1 MKNVFQNKVAAFE
14 FIHWVRDSK
23 RIIQV
28 STRVEALKSFHG
40 VTRATYQA
48 FFLMQEH
55 MLETTDFRISL
66 TLSTTTQKAF
76 CKPYCCFSA
85 SQYIL
90 LGLTQDEAIYHKA
103 FSPVIIHSLAVLQKQ

>member
-23 RIIQV
+23 GIIQV

-66 TLSTTTQKAF
+66 PLYQHPKAF
-76 CKPYCCFSA
+76 CKLYCCFSA
-85 SQYIL
+85 PQYIL

-103 FSPVIIHSLAVLQKQ
+103 FSLVIIHSLAVLQKQ

>member
-1 MKNVFQNKVAAFE
+1 MALAV
-14 FIHWVRDSK
+14 S
-23 RIIQV
+23 IQV

-66 TLSTTTQKAF
+66 TLSLPPPKKPFVSPTVAF
-76 CKPYCCFSA
+76 RHRSTYC
-85 SQYIL
+85 
-90 LGLTQDEAIYHKA
+90 
-103 FSPVIIHSLAVLQKQ
+103 

>member
-1 MKNVFQNKVAAFE
+1 MCNVTGMNDVLQGFSQAPKLVSPAISYLKPKNMKNVFQNKVAAFE

-76 CKPYCCFSA
+76 CKPHCCFSA
-85 SQYIL
+85 S
-90 LGLTQDEAIYHKA
+90 
-103 FSPVIIHSLAVLQKQ
+103 